1 MIQYEWSAR
10 DSDHLETTNSDRVN
24 VTLLREIR
32 SSTDCRALR
41 GLVMAT
47 LGRLGRAQIGDHAT
61 RVVGRARNGK
71 E

>member
-10 DSDHLETTNSDRVN
+10 DSDHLETADSDRVN

-41 GLVMAT
+41 GFVMAT
-47 LGRLGRAQIGDHAT
+47 LGRLGCAHDDDYVT
-61 RVVGRARNGK
+61 RSGSTYEK
-71 E
+71 